1 MLNCLIFQDTDLLI
15 SFLEMELNMKTL
27 FSLSVVGLLFWG
39 GCQESSRI
47 VEPENDQAPTPKWI
61 ELPKNISHSSSIEME
76 FSAFQRINGNSGGEI
91 ILDRNYSGTNG
102 DVKIIAKLKF
112 YEGSFKGTELI
123 TMTVDDV
130 NGTVTYSPS
139 MNFDK
144 PAELYL
150 KLEGLDLSGINP
162 EDIDFVYFSPS
173 GTIGSV
179 AYKEIKVDIQSGT
192 LELKEGIIPH
202 FLRLGFTR

>member
-1 MLNCLIFQDTDLLI
+1 LLI
-15 SFLEMELNMKTL
+15 NFLEMELNMKTL
-27 FSLSVVGLLFWG
+27 FSLLVVSLLFWV

-47 VEPENDQAPTPKWI
+47 VEPETDQTLTPNWI

-76 FSAFQRINGNSGGEI
+76 FSASKNIDGKRGGEI
-91 ILDRNYSGTNG
+91 ILDRHYIGPNG
-102 DVKIIAKLKF
+102 EVKIIAKLKF
-112 YEGSFKGTELI
+112 DKGSFNGKQLI

-139 MNFDK
+139 MNFNK

-150 KLEGLDLSGINP
+150 KLEGLDLTGINP

-173 GTIGSV
+173 GEIGSV
-179 AYKEIKVDIQSGT
+179 VYKEIKVDIQSGI
-192 LELKEGIIPH
+192 LELKEGKIPH
-202 FLRLGFTR
+202 FSRLGFTR